1 MQLVIDTNVVL
12 DLWVY
17 QDPHAQPLWQALQ
30 TQQVTWLTT
39 AAMRE
44 ELLRVLDYPHIL
56 KRREFS
62 NQSVQDVMA
71 IFDTYAHIKDDAHRA
86 PYICKDADDQ
96 KFIDLS
102 VAHTA
107 QLISKDKQV
116 LRLTNRLARL
126 GVSVKKI
133 GKPPQYQACQVFKN
147 CAVCSG
153 NSSGM

>member
-17 QDPHAQPLWQALQ
+17 QDPHAQELWQALQ
-30 TQQVTWLTT
+30 AQQVTWLAT
-39 AAMRE
+39 ASMRE

-62 NQSVQDVMA
+62 NQSAQDVMA
-71 IFDTYAHIKDDAHRA
+71 LFDEYVHIKENAQRA

-102 VAHTA
+102 VVHTA

-116 LRLTNRLARL
+116 LRLTNRLSRL
-126 GVSVKKI
+126 GVSVKKVW
-133 GKPPQYQACQVFKN
+133 QTV
-147 CAVCSG
+147 ST
-153 NSSGM
+153 SSVPSH